1 MTNNIKDIVEQ
12 VQVTPSARC
21 WESIASQL
29 PAAGTVIG
37 GTAAASA
44 TKGTMAVGKL
54 AAIIGSAA
62 AVITVVTIATV
73 SLLKNDSAT
82 DNQLTAN
89 NPTQISVSDSILTE
103 NTDTHLVDNE
113 SVAQTPA
120 QSTILADNSN
130 DKEAPVVLN
139 TTKAA
144 NTVETTPTPSQ
155 TVSTTSVTPT
165 NTAVNPAPT
174 PSSNTPANTQST
186 PQQNNTAS
194 VNVQTK
200 PTEKAEDNTNN
211 VTESHPETSI
221 NPEDFGYSRPVVIEI
236 PNIFTPNGDGKNDH
250 FVINGLEQCDKRMLM
265 VKDQKGQTVF
275 QSNRYDNSWDGA
287 NLPDGTYY
295 YQFMYSINNINE
307 VRKGVVLIRR

>member
-1 MTNNIKDIVEQ
+1 MSKLKDIVEQ
-12 VQVTPSARC
+12 VQETPSPRC

-29 PAAGTVIG
+29 PAAGTAIG
-37 GTAAASA
+37 GTAAATA

-89 NPTQISVSDSILTE
+89 NSTQISVSDSILTE

-130 DKEAPVVLN
+130 DKEASVVTS
-139 TTKAA
+139 TTNSA
-144 NTVETTPTPSQ
+144 NTAETTPTPSQ

-174 PSSNTPANTQST
+174 SSSGTTANTLST
-186 PQQNNTAS
+186 STQNNTAS

-211 VTESHPETSI
+211 VTESHPDTSI